1 MKKLF
6 AFLALLLAWALN
18 LAWADAKNP
27 YDETASAKEQIQAA
41 LKSARAAN
49 KSALIVFGANWCG
62 DCKMLDIEMHQGT
75 LEKLINDRLVV
86 VKVDV
91 GKFDRNQDVTAQ
103 YGNVIKKGIP
113 SVALLRADGSVA
125 YQTDGGELADARKM
139 GREGV
144 TTFFTA
150 MLQKAK

>member
-6 AFLALLLAWALN
+6 ALLALTAVCN
-18 LAWADAKNP
+18 LAMADDKNP
-27 YDETASAKEQIQAA
+27 YDETANAKEQIQAA
-41 LKSARAAN
+41 LTKAKAEN

-62 DCKMLDIEMHQGT
+62 DCKMLDIEMRQGE
-75 LEKLINDRLVV
+75 LARLVNDRLVV

-91 GKFDRNQDVTAQ
+91 GKFDRNVDVAAR

-113 SVALLRADGSVA
+113 SVAMLRADGSVA

-139 GREGV
+139 GRAGV
-144 TTFFTA
+144 TTFFAA
-150 MLQKAK
+150 MVAKSK

>member
-6 AFLALLLAWALN
+6 ALLAFASMFN
-18 LAWADAKNP
+18 LAWADEKNP
-27 YDETASAKEQIQAA
+27 YDEAANAKEQIQAA
-41 LKSARAAN
+41 LKSAKATN

-62 DCKMLDIEMHQGT
+62 DCKMLDIEMHQGA
-75 LEKLINDRLVV
+75 LAKLVNDRLVV

-91 GKFDRNQDVTAQ
+91 GKFDRNKDVTAQ
-103 YGNVIKKGIP
+103 YGNVDKKGIP
-113 SVALLRADGSVA
+113 SVVLVRADGSVA

-144 TTFFTA
+144 TTFFKA
-150 MLQKAK
+150 MLEKGK

>member
-6 AFLALLLAWALN
+6 AWVALASVLN
-18 LAWADAKNP
+18 LAWADDKKT
-27 YDETASAKEQIQAA
+27 YDETANANEQIQAA
-41 LKSARAAN
+41 LKSAKVAN

-62 DCKMLDIEMHQGT
+62 DCKMLDIEMHQGQ
-75 LEKLINDRLVV
+75 LARLVNDRLVV

-91 GKFDRNQDVTAQ
+91 GRFDRNKAVAAR
-103 YGNVIKKGIP
+103 YGNIIKNGIP
-113 SVALLRADGSVA
+113 SVVMLRADGSVA

-144 TTFFTA
+144 TQFFNV
-150 MLQKAK
+150 MLEKAKL

>member
-6 AFLALLLAWALN
+6 ALLAVALSFN
-18 LAWADAKNP
+18 LAWADDKNP
-27 YDETASAKEQIQAA
+27 YDEAANANQQIQAA
-41 LKSARAAN
+41 LKTAKAEN

-62 DCKMLDIEMHQGT
+62 DCKMLGIEMRQGE
-75 LEKLINDRLVV
+75 LARLVNERLVV

-91 GKFDRNQDVTAQ
+91 GKFDRNVDIASR

-113 SVALLRADGSVA
+113 SVAMLRADGSVA
-125 YQTDGGELADARKM
+125 YQTDGGELADARNM

-144 TTFFTA
+144 TTFFGA
-150 MLQKAK
+150 MLAKAK